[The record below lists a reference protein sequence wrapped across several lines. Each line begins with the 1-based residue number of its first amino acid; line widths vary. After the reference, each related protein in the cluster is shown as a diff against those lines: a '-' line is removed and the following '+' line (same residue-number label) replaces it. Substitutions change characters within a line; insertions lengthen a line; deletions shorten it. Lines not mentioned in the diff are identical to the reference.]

1 MPDQIRQL
9 AAIMFTDIVG
19 YTALMGKDSAKAL
32 ELIRISKEIQKPLVE
47 KHNGKW
53 LKEMGDGALAQFS
66 SAIDAVN
73 CSIEIQKLAR
83 GELDAKLRIGIHLG
97 DVTVEE
103 NDVHGDGVNVAARLE
118 SIADPGGIYIS
129 ESIEKAIQG
138 QSDIQAKYLGEIKL
152 KNVAYSVRTYA
163 VQGVGLPVPDF
174 HDKKELSGHLWAEME
189 RRGVIR
195 ASLIYILISL
205 LLILIIPLVQ
215 SSINFPEWFRNAL
228 ITTLGIGF
236 PIAIFLAWRYERS
249 PEGFVRATS
258 KESWGNPFNASMRK
272 PLTGNVVLGSLLIA
286 ILILFIYP
294 KITPDLKSKENTKD
308 VPSTDKSIA
317 ILPFAN
323 MSNDPEQE
331 YFSDGMSEE
340 IINKLSQIE
349 DLRVIARTSAFAFK
363 GKDEDMREIGRKL
376 NVAHLLEG
384 SVRKA
389 GNRIRITAQLISV
402 NDGSH
407 LWSQSYDRE
416 MEDANTIFAIQDEIS
431 LSIVDHLKVNLLGKE
446 KTAIVKRYTEDF
458 EAYNLYLKGRNSA
471 QMITTEA
478 LEKAIEYYKQSLQ
491 IDPNYPP
498 AYAGLAVAYG
508 YMSYWGNIPPKEAY
522 PIAKEYVKKAL
533 ELDNTLA
540 IGHVSLGFINMVY
553 DYDYKA
559 AEQELKL
566 GLHLNPSSAIG
577 HMYYSFYLTLTENHN
592 EAIKEA
598 KLAVELDPL
607 SNYYNAQL
615 GQSYN
620 YAGQYD
626 RAITELQKTISMFPN
641 YFLPHFHI
649 GGAYSA
655 KSMFQEAIRHYEQAV
670 DFSGGN
676 HVAVSALAFAYF
688 GNGELE
694 KGEKLFESLELRSKN
709 EYIPK
714 FIFALYNASKG
725 NIDLAFELWERAI
738 DEHDSFVPWIN
749 ISPEAKLYIKN
760 DPRYMELMAKAGFLK

>member
-1 MPDQIRQL
+1 MPNQKRQL

-19 YTALMGKDSAKAL
+19 YTAMMGKDSTKAL
-32 ELIRISKEIQKPLVE
+32 ELVRISKEIQKPLVE

-83 GELDAKLRIGIHLG
+83 SELDAKLRIGIHLG

-103 NDVHGDGVNVAARLE
+103 NDVYGDGVNVAARLE
-118 SIADPGGIYIS
+118 SITDPGGIYIS

-163 VQGVGLPVPDF
+163 VQGIGLPVPHF

-189 RRGVIR
+189 RRGVVR
-195 ASLIYILISL
+195 AGLIYFLISVV
-205 LLILIIPLVQ
+205 LILILPFAQ
-215 SSINFPEWFRNAL
+215 SWINFPEWFRNAL
-228 ITTLGIGF
+228 ITFLGIGF
-236 PIAIFLAWRYERS
+236 PIALFLAWRYERS
-249 PEGFVRATS
+249 PDGIVRSSSA
-258 KESWGNPFNASMRK
+258 ESWQNPLKASQRK
-272 PLTGNVVLGSLLIA
+272 PLTGNIIMGGLAII
-286 ILILFIYP
+286 ILILIVYP
-294 KITPDLKSKENTKD
+294 VYKSVSDNVETHPE
-308 VPSTDKSIA
+308 VSSHDKSIA

-714 FIFALYNASKG
+714 FIFAQYNGFKG
-725 NIDLAFELWERAI
+725 NLDLAYEWLEQAV
-738 DEHDSFVPWIN
+738 DEHDSFIPWII
-749 ISPEAKLYIKN
+749 ISPEIKANIN
-760 DPRYMELMAKAGFLK
+760 DPRYMELMTKAGFVE